1 MKDETLYFIITMV
14 CITNIV
20 IAFFSYES
28 LVLGLHTLTGWLVAF
43 GLAFY
48 KWRSLVPVET
58 IGLNE

>member
-14 CITNIV
+14 CVVNILF
-20 IAFFSYES
+20 AWASYES
-28 LVLGLHTLTGWLVAF
+28 LSGGLHSLFGWLLAL

-58 IGLNE
+58 IGLTK